1 MKQDV
6 FLKDKSGNIFIGK
19 VWPGLTAFPDFLN
32 SKAAAYWEEQVS
44 VVHRHMH
51 ICMYAHTYTY
61 THAHTHAR
69 VSTHMHALCT
79 HTRAHTHVHT
89 HTCTHTHTHTHTHMC
104 THAHT
109 HTHTHKHTHT
119 HTHTSTHT
127 HTHARAHTHACTHA
141 RTHTHTHTHMH
152 AHTHTHVHTHTRTH
166 TLPHYHLLSLH
177 STTSLK
183 IGNFLNLLPVDGLWF
198 DMNEISNFCNGACQ
212 SEEGLLG
219 RRGGVGF
226 DPNNPPYQIN
236 NLGGKAPLNSKT
248 TDMDCEHSG
257 GVLEYNAHNFFG
269 ELVRL

>member
-1 MKQDV
+1 M
-6 FLKDKSGNIFIGK
+6 KDKSGNIFIGK

-32 SKAAAYWEEQVS
+32 SKAAAYWEEQVG
-44 VVHRHMH
+44 VVHRHAY
-51 ICMYAHTYTY
+51 MYVYI
-61 THAHTHAR
+61 
-69 VSTHMHALCT
+69 
-79 HTRAHTHVHT
+79 
-89 HTCTHTHTHTHTHMC
+89 HTCTHTH
-104 THAHT
+104 AR
-109 HTHTHKHTHT
+109 
-119 HTHTSTHT
+119 
-127 HTHARAHTHACTHA
+127 THAR
-141 RTHTHTHTHMH
+141 THTHMH
-152 AHTHTHVHTHTRTH
+152 AHTHARTQEHTHACTHAHTQTCMHTRACTRTHTRAHTHTHTH
-166 TLPHYHLLSLH
+166 TLPHYHPLSFH

-269 ELVRL
+269 ELVKL

>member
-1 MKQDV
+1 MWYTDTCIYV
-6 FLKDKSGNIFIGK
+6 
-19 VWPGLTAFPDFLN
+19 
-32 SKAAAYWEEQVS
+32 
-44 VVHRHMH
+44 
-51 ICMYAHTYTY
+51 CTYVQIHTY
-61 THAHTHAR
+61 THAHTHTRAR
-69 VSTHMHALCT
+69 AHTCMYYAHTHAHTCMH
-79 HTRAHTHVHT
+79 AHTHVHT
-89 HTCTHTHTHTHTHMC
+89 HACTHTHT
-104 THAHT
+104 
-109 HTHTHKHTHT
+109 
-119 HTHTSTHT
+119 
-127 HTHARAHTHACTHA
+127 RTHA
-141 RTHTHTHTHMH
+141 RTCTYTHICTHIHTH
-152 AHTHTHVHTHTRTH
+152 TH
-166 TLPHYHLLSLH
+166 TLPHYHPLSLH
-177 STTSLK
+177 STLK